1 MTDLNDFFAKRDKK
15 KSKGIV
21 KFTTVNEIEKN
32 LLKMDKKR
40 ELEKKYT
47 DEEWNEFEEKLK
59 DYSGLKILNTTS
71 ENDDSDFNELGTMF
85 DEKATPF
92 CPWKVIEKSENEPPV
107 ITETMSSKELTAE
120 PTPVCNVYIPPHLRN
135 KPTKVTWAESKPSN
149 KEQQKNVSKTLEI
162 NDKDVFP
169 MLSTTS
175 TNMLGN
181 KRREQDTLS

>member
-1 MTDLNDFFAKRDKK
+1 MTDLNDFFTKRDKK
-15 KSKGIV
+15 KSKGFV

-59 DYSGLKILNTTS
+59 DYSGLKIQNTVS
-71 ENDDSDFNELGTMF
+71 ENDDSDLNELGNMF

-92 CPWKVIEKSENEPPV
+92 CPWKVIEKPENEHF
-107 ITETMSSKELTAE
+107 IAETMSSKELEAE
-120 PTPVCNVYIPPHLRN
+120 PTPACNVYIPPHLRN
-135 KPTKVTWAESKPSN
+135 KPTKNTWAESKPSS
-149 KEQQKNVSKTLEI
+149 KEQQKNVSRTLEI

-181 KRREQDTLS
+181 KRKEQDTLS